1 MEKFTAAQ
9 AREVMGRNRTAEKI
23 LENCYKEI
31 EHCARANKSFVLV
44 SMRASDST
52 ANSVVAQL
60 ERDGYEVTKKVP
72 WCARQGET
80 HVLWIKW

>member
-9 AREVMGRNRTAEKI
+9 AREIVGLNRAAEKI

-31 EHCARANKSFVLV
+31 EHRARANKYFALV
-44 SMRASDST
+44 GMHASEST
-52 ANSVVAQL
+52 ANNVVAQL
-60 ERDGYEVTKKVP
+60 ERDGYKVTKKP
-72 WCARQGET
+72 RWCVEGET